1 MAGWW
6 DRTENAEGLTLY
18 GLHQVDGRSHILP
31 LYLSTRWWDLNGR
44 TIPRPAVHCVDIDEL
59 LAIHR
64 GPVSSCFCTTNRF
77 VIIIIQYCWFRCVIQ
92 DGLLAACQSLIEM
105 DAKELRWSGSGNSHG
120 DECSYNMRKRLDR
133 QCITFCAAFLHHYY
147 GAEWKGHFLAHCC
160 HRWWDMLI
168 LLPNIF
174 AIHRSCTLR
183 AYFSKTHT
191 TINANTDTTFQK
203 CIIYCRSMVINP
215 LHCGTSLVCGI
226 EGLYR
231 SMQVGLKR

>member
-147 GAEWKGHFLAHCC
+147 GAEWKGHFPAHCC

-168 LLPNIF
+168 LYCQIF
-174 AIHRSCTLR
+174 LQFTAVAPWGLIFLR
-183 AYFSKTHT
+183 HT
-191 TINANTDTTFQK
+191 QQSMPTFQK

-226 EGLYR
+226 EGLYQ

>member
-1 MAGWW
+1 MGSKRECGRVDTIRPASGRWSVAHIASLFVHTMMRFKW
-6 DRTENAEGLTLY
+6 QDR
-18 GLHQVDGRSHILP
+18 I
-31 LYLSTRWWDLNGR
+31 
-44 TIPRPAVHCVDIDEL
+44 IPRPAVHCVDIDEL

-147 GAEWKGHFLAHCC
+147 GAEWKGHFP
-160 HRWWDMLI
+160 
-168 LLPNIF
+168 LLSIVV
-174 AIHRSCTLR
+174 
-183 AYFSKTHT
+183 
-191 TINANTDTTFQK
+191 TDDET
-203 CIIYCRSMVINP
+203 C
-215 LHCGTSLVCGI
+215 
-226 EGLYR
+226 
-231 SMQVGLKR
+231 